1 MGIWSSKT
9 AIAWRLAG
17 RLSAW
22 DSQGAITF
30 ASLVVFLF
38 PSLIKLSLSRP
49 KSFLG
54 FALLIL
60 SPIPLRGDG
69 ELAHGRVGAQLLD
82 RVSPLQGDGLGP
94 GWRGPGPAGP
104 RGGSR
109 GTQEP
114 PTRALP

>member
-1 MGIWSSKT
+1 MGISSSKA

-38 PSLIKLSLSRP
+38 PSLIKLIKSLCRP

-54 FALLIL
+54 FALLIH
-60 SPIPLRGDG
+60 SPILLRGDG
-69 ELAHGRVGAQLLD
+69 ELARGRVGAQLLD

-94 GWRGPGPAGP
+94 GW
-104 RGGSR
+104 
-109 GTQEP
+109 
-114 PTRALP
+114 